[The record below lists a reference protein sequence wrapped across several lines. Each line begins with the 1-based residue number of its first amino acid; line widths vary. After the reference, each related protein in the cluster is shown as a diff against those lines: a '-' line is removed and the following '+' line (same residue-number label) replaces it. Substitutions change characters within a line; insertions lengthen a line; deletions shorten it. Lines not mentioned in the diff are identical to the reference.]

1 MFIILG
7 RITFNLK
14 KIFKEVKNLFI
25 LIDGYYQPNTTVAYA
40 YLIGI
45 YMHMPYPRHMN
56 TFQRN
61 NLEMQPSSHNSNHLL
76 LKRIVSHILSK
87 SVPTFFLIAEQRWFI
102 LQLLLKMN
110 FKNLQ
115 AKT

>member
-1 MFIILG
+1 
-7 RITFNLK
+7 
-14 KIFKEVKNLFI
+14 
-25 LIDGYYQPNTTVAYA
+25 
-40 YLIGI
+40 
-45 YMHMPYPRHMN
+45 MPYPSHMN

-61 NLEMQPSSHNSNHLL
+61 NLEMQLSSHNSNHLL
-76 LKRIVSHILSK
+76 LKRIVSHIRSK
-87 SVPTFFLIAEQRWFI
+87 SVPTFFLTAEQRWFI